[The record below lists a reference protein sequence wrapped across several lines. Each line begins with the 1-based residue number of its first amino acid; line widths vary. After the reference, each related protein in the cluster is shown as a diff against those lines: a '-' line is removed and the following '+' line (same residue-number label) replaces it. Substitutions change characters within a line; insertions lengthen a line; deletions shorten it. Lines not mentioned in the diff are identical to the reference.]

1 VARDKTDNAGQG
13 QYGEVVNRL
22 QSIVEAL
29 EAGEL
34 SLEDSLERF
43 AEGVQLVKQGERLLA
58 DAEKRIE
65 QLLSEDGRTTP
76 LKVPD
81 ATSDASAPTLA
92 TPMATKAVRR
102 AVTAPPAPTA
112 GPPGGDELDDVPF

>member
-1 VARDKTDNAGQG
+1 VARDKSTGKG
-13 QYGEVVNRL
+13 QYGEVVGRL
-22 QSIVEAL
+22 QEIVEAL

-43 AEGVQLVKQGERLLA
+43 AEGVQLVKQGEKLLG

-65 QLLSEDGRTTP
+65 QLLSEDGRVAP

-81 ATSDASAPTLA
+81 ATPETPPQALLA

-102 AVTAPPAPTA
+102 QVAQASPPPPDA
-112 GPPGGDELDDVPF
+112 GDDDVPF

>member
-1 VARDKTDNAGQG
+1 VASKNDAQKG
-13 QYGEVVNRL
+13 QYGEVVSRL
-22 QSIVEAL
+22 QTIVEAL

-34 SLEDSLERF
+34 TLEDSLDRF

-65 QLLSEDGRTTP
+65 QLLTEDGRTAP
-76 LKVPD
+76 LKIAD
-81 ATSDASAPTLA
+81 AAESPAPASTLA

-102 AVTAPPAPTA
+102 VTTAPAATPADD
-112 GPPGGDELDDVPF
+112 GDDVPF

>member
-1 VARDKTDNAGQG
+1 VASKNEPTKGQG
-13 QYGEVVNRL
+13 QYGEVVSRL

-34 SLEDSLERF
+34 TLEDSLERF

-65 QLLSEDGRTTP
+65 QLLTEDGRTAP
-76 LKVPD
+76 LKLAEPAEPVP
-81 ATSDASAPTLA
+81 AAPSLA
-92 TPMATKAVRR
+92 TPMATKAAVRR
-102 AVTAPPAPTA
+102 PAAPSAPSA
-112 GPPGGDELDDVPF
+112 DDADDVPF